1 MESIEPVKKSE
12 IPLSEEQIK
21 KDIKETLKLSPIFE
35 LMTPVEQEQLINE
48 EYERR
53 RKYYKGR

>member
-12 IPLSEEQIK
+12 ILLSEEEIK